1 MKMNGTRLLPA
12 PQQEVWE
19 KLNDVETLKRCI
31 PGCQSLEQVGENQLK
46 ATVGLKIG
54 PVNAKFNGQVELSDM
69 NPPNSYR
76 ISGSGKGGPAGSASG
91 GADVKLEPAE
101 GGTLLTY
108 DVDAKVAG
116 KIAQLGARLID
127 GTAASLA
134 EKFFDNFAAELEPAS
149 DTSDISD
156 TQGVAERMQ
165 AAADA
170 ATSKT
175 LLTRNQLILGGA
187 AIAVMII
194 YYLLSR

>member
-12 PQQEVWE
+12 PQQQVWD

-31 PGCQSLEQVGENQLK
+31 PGCQSLEQVGDNQLK

-54 PVNAKFNGQVELSDM
+54 PVNTKFNGEVELSDI
-69 NPPNSYR
+69 NPPDGYR

-91 GADVKLEPAE
+91 GADVKLETVD
-101 GGTLLTY
+101 GGTLLSY

-134 EKFFDNFAAELEPAS
+134 EKFFDNFAAELSPPQEDAPSKDVDASTPAS
-149 DTSDISD
+149 ASPAGGLS
-156 TQGVAERMQ
+156 
-165 AAADA
+165 
-170 ATSKT
+170 
-175 LLTRNQLILGGA
+175 RNQMIIGA
-187 AIAVMII
+187 LTIAVMII
-194 YYLLSR
+194 YFLLSR